1 MLRMFNEGNVEH
13 AVVQAIISNRKL
25 GEILRNDQQYCWR
38 NDLCNKNS
46 VICHEVCKS
55 YFAPRH

>member
-1 MLRMFNEGNVEH
+1 MIVMLHMFNEGNVEH
-13 AVVQAIISNRKL
+13 AMVQAIISNRKL

-38 NDLCNKNS
+38 NDLCNRNS

-55 YFAPRH
+55 